1 MVKHR
6 VPRSPRQVLQDSV
19 LGLVFGFSNM
29 SLLTFLPV
37 TATGTADMSRGR
49 GGVRAK

>member
-37 TATGTADMSRGR
+37 TATGTADMSRG
-49 GGVRAK
+49 GVG